1 MAFELP
7 HCMKNQVS
15 GDTGFMATK
24 LDMSKAY
31 DRVEW
36 VCLENIMRKM
46 GFSEKWIKLIMV
58 YVKIVTYFILV
69 NGEPQGLIHPKGT
82 SISFLLPPVH

>member
-1 MAFELP
+1 
-7 HCMKNQVS
+7 
-15 GDTGFMATK
+15 MATK

-46 GFSEKWIKLIMV
+46 GFSEKWIELIMV
-58 YVKIVTYFILV
+58 YVKTVTYFILV
-69 NGEPQGLIHPKGT
+69 NGEAQGLIHPWGT

>member
-1 MAFELP
+1 
-7 HCMKNQVS
+7 
-15 GDTGFMATK
+15 MATK

-46 GFSEKWIKLIMV
+46 GFSEKWIELIMV
-58 YVKIVTYFILV
+58 YVKTVTYFILV